1 MAKKILRIF
10 AIIVISIL
18 LLNILLF
25 LTFSIPQ
32 VQKKAAEFALSK
44 FGNIIG
50 TKTELEGIRI
60 RMLNSVELIGLYV
73 EDQQQDTLLYTE
85 SISVRIRALDLLNS
99 KITAHRVVLEDFT
112 ANINRDTPEEPFN
125 FQFILDSLV
134 VEKDT
139 IVVEKKAWRINA
151 QDVVLKNG
159 ALSYN
164 VLSAPHTPGQFN
176 VNHIDIEDF
185 NFRASADFVSIEDMS
200 AKVKLLSFN
209 EINSGVLFNKLEAEI
224 VGKDSLLKSRRLQ
237 LELNHTDLQLRD
249 ASYHLG
255 TKEFALKL
263 ISDQIDPKDV
273 GIFYAPLSGLDKML
287 SLNIEADGTLPGAN
301 LAKLELE
308 YGDDTKLDIS
318 GMISDYSNFN
328 NSNLRADLRMVQTNQ
343 TDLETLIKVWAPD
356 YSSVHQLVALGDV
369 GVKLTA
375 FGKLNQFRYNGN
387 VKTEQGN
394 VDLNGIGRISTGFK
408 NLNFQGPVAVNN
420 FQVANIIG
428 EGAGVGNTTLRTDVK
443 VDIPRGGIIS
453 VAAEGSIQSVEYK
466 EYIYNDINFDGLYQG
481 NNVAA
486 TINMDS
492 PGNKFNILGDL
503 TFGNQLAIIVKG
515 DVEEL
520 DMRPFLMMENWKS
533 PVLTTRIDADMSG
546 NSIDDIAGTLVID
559 NTSIVDSNF
568 IYNPGPIYLQALAD
582 EGEGKKIQ
590 LMSSFLEAEVTGDYY
605 FTTIANEFKQQLQP
619 HLPSLLQ
626 VAETLPESQLATTF
640 AYTQTSNS
648 VSDLQTTSA
657 DLQSDL
663 QTATGKNNFNFKIT
677 LNNTEDFS
685 YTFALPF
692 YNVEVATINGNVDMV
707 QQTGLTLDGYI
718 PRLMFGNNDVRET
731 DINLNSR
738 SSGVNLDV
746 NTYLVQSN
754 GYINA
759 KLNSNV
765 ANDSIINRIGFDVE
779 KSKSHAEGELLISL
793 GFNRNALD
801 ELATNITIHSTSV
814 DFNNTKVDINEASI
828 VYSKDRI
835 TVDNFG
841 IRENE
846 MLLLGI
852 EGIASKSEA
861 DNIRI
866 YFNNTELA
874 NILAAFNITNFSG
887 SINGEIFVRQAL
899 ETPMIR
905 TEALRIEDI
914 TVHSDTVGTL
924 QIEGN
929 WDQLY
934 SGLSLSAELVNK
946 GERKLNIEGF
956 VPTGEN
962 SPNPMDVNLTMENF
976 ELYAIQPLAAS
987 ALSELTGRL
996 NSNINVSGS
1005 LAEPITEGW
1014 LGIDEGVMKVAF
1026 TNVTDYMSDT
1036 IKISRDNVGLDGLVI
1051 RDQNGK
1057 TAELNLKLTHTNFG
1071 RLVYTAGITLDDF
1084 MLLNNKERTDQM
1096 VYGDMRISGKLNV
1109 TGSPNGIYGDANLT
1123 TESESE
1129 LTFVLPQTAKATEY
1143 SGVIYINTEQEDSLA
1158 FLRIKDE
1165 ATSTTNRRPATAI
1178 PIIMKATLNL
1188 TPLLEATVVLDPTTG
1203 NALEVSGGG
1212 EISINYNSKSTPPV
1226 LLYGDYVI
1234 NSGKFHYNL
1243 QNLRTIDF
1251 SIREGSRLTMEGNP
1265 MNTQFNII
1273 AYLPV
1278 RADLAALSPTFTT
1291 ELVNTRVPVNA
1302 LLKIRGD
1309 LEAMDLQYDIELPES
1324 SNDIQQRVNSFI
1336 SDEETKILQFAYLA
1350 TTGSFIPSEGSPDLN
1365 FGSSIFSKFAANTL
1379 SRGLD
1384 ALFANALNDN
1394 WTVSTN
1400 LESVDGT
1407 LDNVRM
1413 GLDVSTRLLN
1423 NRLRLSTNLSY
1434 GDNSMMASEQAFMGE
1449 FELEYDLKNWL
1460 MLRAYNRAND
1470 RFYRRNPT
1478 TQGVGVVVTRE
1489 AQSFRDLLRFRFIRP
1504 KDENE

>member
-1 MAKKILRIF
+1 MIKKILRIF
-10 AIIVISIL
+10 AIIVISII

-32 VQKKAAEFALSK
+32 VQKKAADFALNK
-44 FGNIIG
+44 IGNILG
-50 TKTELEGIRI
+50 TNSQLEGIRI

-73 EDQQQDTLLYTE
+73 EDQQQDTLLYTK
-85 SISVRIRALDLLNS
+85 SISVRIRALDLL
-99 KITAHRVVLEDFT
+99 KDRITAHKVVLEDFV
-112 ANINRDTPEEPFN
+112 ANVNRNTPEDPFN

-139 IVVEKKAWRINA
+139 IVIEKKAWQISA
-151 QDVVLKNG
+151 QDVILKNG
-159 ALSYN
+159 NLSYS

-176 VNHIDIEDF
+176 TNHIEVENL
-185 NFRASADFVSIEDMS
+185 NFRASADFVSINDMS

-209 EINSGVLFNKLEAEI
+209 EINSGVLLNKLEAEI
-224 VGKDSLLKSRRLQ
+224 VGKDSLLKSRRLH

-255 TKEFALKL
+255 TKAFALKL
-263 ISDQIDPKDV
+263 SSDQIDPKDV
-273 GIFYAPLSGLDKML
+273 GIFYSPLNGLDKML
-287 SLNIEADGTLPGAN
+287 SLNIEADGTLPEAN

-308 YGDDTKLDIS
+308 YGTDTKLDIS

-343 TDLETLIKVWAPD
+343 KDLEALIKVWAPE

-375 FGKLNQFRYNGN
+375 FGKLSQFRYNGN
-387 VKTEQGN
+387 VKTEQGS
-394 VDLNGIGRISTGFK
+394 VDLNGVGRISTGFK

-453 VAAEGSIQSVEYK
+453 VAADGSIQSVDYK
-466 EYIYNDINFDGLYQG
+466 EFTYNDINFDGLYQG

-492 PGNKFNILGDL
+492 PGNKFNIFGDL
-503 TFGNQLAIIVKG
+503 TFGNQLAFIVKG

-533 PVLTTRIDADMSG
+533 PVLSTSIDANMSG
-546 NSIDDIAGTLVID
+546 NTIDDIAGTLIID

-605 FTTIANEFKQQLQP
+605 FTTIADEFKRQLQP

-626 VAETLPESQLATTF
+626 MAQTHTGSQSTTTY
-640 AYTQTSNS
+640 AYSQTSGN
-648 VSDLQTTSA
+648 VSDLQSTG
-657 DLQSDL
+657 SDL
-663 QTATGKNNFNFKIT
+663 QLSAGKNNFDFKIT

-692 YNVEVATINGNVDMV
+692 YNVEEATINGTIDMA
-707 QQTGLTLDGYI
+707 QQTGLTLDAYV
-718 PRLMFGNNDVRET
+718 PRLMFGNNDVRQT
-731 DINLNSR
+731 NVNLNSR
-738 SSGVNLDV
+738 SSGVNLDL
-746 NTYLVQSN
+746 NSYLVQNN

-759 KLNSNV
+759 KLNSSV

-779 KSKSHAEGELLISL
+779 KSNSHADGELLISL
-793 GFNRNALD
+793 GFNRNAMD

-814 DFNNTKVDINEASI
+814 DFNNTKVDISEASI
-828 VYSKDRI
+828 VYIKDRI
-835 TVDNFG
+835 TIDNFG

-866 YFNNTELA
+866 YFNNTELS
-874 NILAAFNITNFSG
+874 NILAAFNVPNFSG

-905 TEALRIEDI
+905 TEALRIENI
-914 TVHSDTVGTL
+914 TVHSDTIGTL

-929 WDQLY
+929 WDQMF

-946 GERKLNIEGF
+946 GERKLNIGGF
-956 VPTGEN
+956 VPTGDN

-976 ELYAIQPLAAS
+976 ELYALQPLAAS

-996 NSNINVSGS
+996 NSSINISGS

-1014 LGIDEGVMKVAF
+1014 LGIDEGKMKVAF
-1026 TNVTDYMSDT
+1026 TNVTYYMSDT
-1036 IKISRDNVGLDGLVI
+1036 IEISRDNVGLDGLVI

-1057 TAELNLKLTHTNFG
+1057 TANLNLKLTHTNFG

-1084 MLLNNKERTDQM
+1084 MLLNNKERTDLM
-1096 VYGDMRISGKLNV
+1096 VYGDMRISGKLNL

-1165 ATSTTNRRPATAI
+1165 TTNKTNRRPATAI
-1178 PIIMKATLNL
+1178 PIIMKATVNL
-1188 TPLLEATVVLDPTTG
+1188 TPLLEAKVVLDPTTG

-1226 LLYGDYVI
+1226 LLYGDYEI

-1273 AYLPV
+1273 AFLPV

-1291 ELVNTRVPVNA
+1291 EMVNTRVPVNA
-1302 LLKIRGD
+1302 LLQIRGD

-1324 SNDIQQRVNSFI
+1324 TNDIQQRVNSFI

-1365 FGSSIFSKFAANTL
+1365 FGGSMFSKFAANTL

-1384 ALFANALNDN
+1384 ALFANALSDN